1 MHRGKTAVGLGVL
14 VAGGHSHFHFQSSC
28 CDLTPFGAGV
38 LKCKAD
44 AINLASQMRNLR
56 LCSGYSSS
64 LCPDGLR
71 HFLVG
76 SVRMKSGF
84 YLLCLVAGVFSA
96 SKLKCFIALFQRQ
109 SRQVNEILTWKLLH
123 RRRC

>member
-56 LCSGYSSS
+56 L
-64 LCPDGLR
+64 
-71 HFLVG
+71 
-76 SVRMKSGF
+76 
-84 YLLCLVAGVFSA
+84 
-96 SKLKCFIALFQRQ
+96 
-109 SRQVNEILTWKLLH
+109 
-123 RRRC
+123 